1 MTRVRWTVG
10 RAGLRGRGPIREPSE
25 ETVVER
31 NDQVVEA
38 APAIVAEEVA
48 RSTGDFRM
56 ADVATRLGVSERTL
70 ARYFGGRDGLVREAA
85 AVRDASFA
93 SRLARADGGA
103 GALAGSATTAVRND
117 TAHVPLMRL
126 AELAAEGRASHVD
139 GARRAAF
146 GDLAATVG
154 RELGTVEGISS
165 EQMVLALVAVASFPT
180 AFPRWTSVI
189 TGSETDTDEFR
200 ARHRAAIDA
209 IADRLTS
216 RSQTGSTATAT
227 AGSGTIGGGG
237 PGTNGPSDSRF
248 GTPSTVDLTSG
259 IDLTGSSTS
268 GPPMAASTQDVLQ
281 RATNL
286 ARDQGASEVS
296 PSHLFT
302 ALRAMAPDLVARASS
317 ASNGE

>member
-1 MTRVRWTVG
+1 
-10 RAGLRGRGPIREPSE
+10 
-25 ETVVER
+25 VER

-48 RSTGDFRM
+48 RSMGDFRM

-93 SRLARADGGA
+93 SRLARSEGGA
-103 GALAGSATTAVRND
+103 GGLAGSATTAVRND

-146 GDLAATVG
+146 SDVAAAVG
-154 RELGTVEGISS
+154 RELGPIDGISS
-165 EQMVLALVAVASFPT
+165 EQMVLALVAIASFPT

-200 ARHRAAIDA
+200 ARHRAAVDA
-209 IADRLTS
+209 IADRLVERSTS
-216 RSQTGSTATAT
+216 
-227 AGSGTIGGGG
+227 GG
-237 PGTNGPSDSRF
+237 NGPAAGNRYGS
-248 GTPSTVDLTSG
+248 PSTTVDLTSR
-259 IDLTGSSTS
+259 IDLTAGSGGGAPLS
-268 GPPMAASTQDVLQ
+268 ASSQSVVQ
-281 RATNL
+281 RAS
-286 ARDQGASEVS
+286 AIAAQEGAAEVS

-302 ALRAMAPDLVARASS
+302 AMRAMAPEVVARASS
-317 ASNGE
+317 ATNGE